1 MDSPPLPVPV
11 GSPPC
16 TMKSYSTNH
25 TSLSKNISLKHRVGT
40 HIHEIE
46 PHQCKNILS
55 KQGQERTEHN
65 HLNDP
70 VEFNVVV
77 VTSARQFNE
86 VPASSGRM
94 LVVQLNTKLQ

>member
-25 TSLSKNISLKHRVGT
+25 TNLCKNIS
-40 HIHEIE
+40 
-46 PHQCKNILS
+46 P
-55 KQGQERTEHN
+55 KQRLHTQRQERTEHN

-94 LVVQLNTKLQ
+94 LVVQLNPKLQ